1 MFLYFYLYVF
11 INKGEN
17 KMRYTKD
24 YLEKYHTPDI
34 NEQIVNTF
42 ASPFAA
48 FLGGLSDITKYTI
61 GRAFE
66 TAKDAGTTKR
76 ASQIKRLSTA
86 GFAGVPSGSDPN
98 FAAIINKLQVNT
110 PGLIGRLGQ
119 RVGAQF
125 QQLRFKSR

>member
-1 MFLYFYLYVF
+1 
-11 INKGEN
+11 
-17 KMRYTKD
+17 MRYTKD

-86 GFAGVPSGSDPN
+86 GFAG
-98 FAAIINKLQVNT
+98 QVNT